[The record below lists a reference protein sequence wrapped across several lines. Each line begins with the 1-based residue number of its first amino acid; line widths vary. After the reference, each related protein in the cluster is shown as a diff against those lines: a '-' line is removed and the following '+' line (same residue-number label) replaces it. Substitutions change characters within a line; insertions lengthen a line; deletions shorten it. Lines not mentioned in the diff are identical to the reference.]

1 MGFWLHLSSSGL
13 LRIPYVLPLHAA
25 NTLSKFFETN
35 SFSIPH
41 RILINTSN
49 LNGAIFPTFV
59 PMIDQATIDR
69 IMDAAEISDVVSEF
83 VTLKR
88 RGVNMLGLCPFHNEK
103 TPSFIVSPAKGIFKC
118 FGCGKGGNSV
128 NFIMEHE
135 SLSYPEALKWL
146 AKKYHIDVQESE
158 ETEAQK
164 QLKDERESMMI
175 ASAFAQKYFTRYLWE
190 ENEGRTIGLS
200 YIREREL
207 RDNIVK
213 KFELGYCPDGK
224 DTFTQAAQLQGYQ
237 MEFLEKTGLT
247 IKRDDWVRDRFAGRV
262 IFPIHNVAG
271 RVIAFGGRTLKKDK
285 NTAKYLNSPESDIYH
300 KSRVLYGIFQA
311 KREITRQ
318 DKCYLVEGYTD
329 VIAFHQAGIENV
341 VASSGTALTPDQI
354 RLIKRFSPNITI
366 IYDGDEAGI
375 KASLRG
381 IDLVLEEGMNVKVLL
396 LPQGEDPDSFSRS
409 MSSTQLQEYIEA
421 NQTDFIRFKTKL
433 LLENSENDPVS
444 KARLIS
450 NIVRS
455 ISVVPDAITRSMYIK
470 ECSSLMDVGEDI
482 LYTEIRKLMQKESDD
497 LRRKE
502 YRDQTARKLAPQPV
516 QEQKVIKN
524 LCEIEEREILRILL
538 KYFHTEVF
546 EEEGE
551 TPEETISISVGRF
564 VIEEIENDGLYSD
577 NELINKF
584 VDLFRENLDNPQF
597 KPSQFFINHSDQQ
610 LCQLA
615 SDLMSEKYV
624 ESKRWKKGGAFV
636 ESEDEVL
643 DLLVPKI
650 VQEYKLRKV
659 KNMLSDLEKGIQLAS
674 DDMEKVL
681 NLQNQY
687 INLKKVEKHLSIQLG
702 NRTIT
707 R

>member
-1 MGFWLHLSSSGL
+1 
-13 LRIPYVLPLHAA
+13 
-25 NTLSKFFETN
+25 
-35 SFSIPH
+35 
-41 RILINTSN
+41 
-49 LNGAIFPTFV
+49 
-59 PMIDQATIDR
+59 
-69 IMDAAEISDVVSEF
+69 MDAAEISDVVSEF

-175 ASAFAQKYFTRYLWE
+175 VSAFAQKYFTRHLWE

-237 MEFLEKTGLT
+237 MDFLEKTGLT

-502 YRDQTARKLAPQPV
+502 YRNQTAKKQAPQPV
-516 QEQKVIKN
+516 QEQKVMKN

-564 VIEEIENDGLYSD
+564 VLEEIENDGLYSD

-636 ESEDEVL
+636 ESEDEIL

-659 KNMLSDLEKGIQLAS
+659 KNMLADLEKGIQLAS

-681 NLQNQY
+681 SLQNQY

-702 NRTIT
+702 NRTII